1 MSDGVQTARDKGI
14 GWCSGVH
21 DSFPPLIILSGELL
35 RSIYERYKHSG
46 SNFATQLKHIN
57 NVSRIAIKY
66 INNKAAIGR

>member
-1 MSDGVQTARDKGI
+1 
-14 GWCSGVH
+14 
-21 DSFPPLIILSGELL
+21 L

-66 INNKAAIGR
+66 INNKAAIGC